1 MTPGHAADE
10 SDSMQLIVEDDPD
23 PDDIALLEA
32 HVARQNAAAT
42 GHADEPE
49 RQLAIFVRDDA
60 GEIRAGVYG
69 WTWAGCCEL
78 QHLWVDEAER
88 GHGLGTRLLDA
99 AEAEAAGRG
108 CTQVVLFTHA
118 ANAGAD
124 GERYTRRGYVLTG
137 RVDDYPAGD
146 AALWYRKPLST
157 STPRT
162 DVGRGER
169 GRS

>member
-1 MTPGHAADE
+1 MK
-10 SDSMQLIVEDDPD
+10 LVVEDDPS
-23 PDDIALLEA
+23 PDDVAVLEA
-32 HVARQNAAAT
+32 HVARQNAEAT
-42 GHADEPE
+42 GHGAETE
-49 RQLAIFVRDDA
+49 RQLAIFVRGDPD
-60 GEIRAGVYG
+60 GEGGVGAIRAGVYG

-78 QHLWVDEAER
+78 QHLWVDEPER

-146 AALWYRKPLST
+146 AALWYHKAL
-157 STPRT
+157 
-162 DVGRGER
+162 
-169 GRS
+169 